1 MRQQQ
6 AYINATID
14 IRIPTEV
21 EYHHFDDVD
30 KEKEALADYLYNNP
44 DEILEYDSITIRHAY
59 IEVE

>member
-1 MRQQQ
+1 M
-6 AYINATID
+6 YINATID

>member
-1 MRQQQ
+1 MQQQ

-21 EYHHFDDVD
+21 EYQHFDDVD
-30 KEKEALADYLYNNP
+30 DEKDALADYLYNNP
-44 DEILEYDSITIRHAY
+44 DEILEYDSITIRRAY

>member
-1 MRQQQ
+1 MQQQ

-21 EYHHFDDVD
+21 EYQHFDDVD